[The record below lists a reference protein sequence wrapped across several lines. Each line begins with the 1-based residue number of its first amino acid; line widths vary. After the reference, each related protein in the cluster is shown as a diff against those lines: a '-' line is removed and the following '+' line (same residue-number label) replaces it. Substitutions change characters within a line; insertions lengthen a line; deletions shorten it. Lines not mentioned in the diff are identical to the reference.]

1 MKPANFA
8 KPTFIFSLVLL
19 CFGVTAAQDG
29 PTSRSVT
36 SNDFA
41 AQRPQRPRTG
51 RTSPRVTPRTYK
63 HTRTDKNIARWKKP
77 KKPVPPP
84 PANSPVKVTEI
95 GVTMWKVRP
104 PKSREVGK
112 QLP

>member
-1 MKPANFA
+1 MKTAYLANIA
-8 KPTFIFSLVLL
+8 SVVYVVLSCL
-19 CFGVTAAQDG
+19 CVAVGQDG

-51 RTSPRVTPRTYK
+51 RTSPKVTPRTYK
-63 HTRTDKNIARWKKP
+63 HTRTDKNIARWKTP
-77 KKPVPPP
+77 KKPLPPP

-95 GVTMWKVRP
+95 GVTMWK
-104 PKSREVGK
+104 
-112 QLP
+112 